1 MPSSDTLAPVVD
13 PAAAH
18 LEPVAMEAAHR
29 HLVAKILAELT
40 HERLLAPRAVPG
52 QVDTWS
58 VATEGGSEY
67 RFQGRVHR
75 LEHWTVDPTSIV
87 RTHDGVESEVDALE
101 AVVDLAD
108 VLGIPD
114 TLLPVYLEE
123 VASTLQSAAWKRT
136 HHRLTSADL
145 VHADLATIEAAM
157 TEGHPAF
164 IANNGRIGFSLDD
177 FAAYAPEAGAPVRL
191 EWTAV
196 RRSLAH
202 LSVGTGWDE
211 ASLWAHELDDDL
223 VAGWRELLRGLGEV
237 PDDYLFAPAHP
248 WQWQHKLAITFAPD
262 VARRDIVPLGP
273 GRDDHRAQQSIR
285 TFLNASDPARHYVK
299 TALSI
304 QNMGFLRG
312 LSPRYMRPTPVINDW
327 VADRVR
333 ADPELQ
339 ECGFDVLREVAA
351 IGYTGG
357 AYQRLPQSSAH
368 QKMFAALWRESATSR
383 LHEGERAATMAS
395 LLHRDSGGVSLV
407 SQLVDASGLSAAD
420 WLARYLRAYLRPL
433 VHCLARHRL
442 AFMPHGENLIL
453 VLREHVPVRV
463 LMKDVGEEV
472 AVFASHD
479 EPAVDVPDDIARI
492 KVDVEP
498 DLQVLSIL
506 TDAVDG
512 FLRFLAA
519 ICADDGLLSDDEF
532 WALAREVVLEHAAD
546 HPELA
551 DRLAELDV
559 LRPRFAHSCLNRL
572 QLRNTLQMV
581 DLADQASSLIMAGEL
596 VNPLAVVRSR
606 AR

>member
-1 MPSSDTLAPVVD
+1 MPSSDTLAPALD
-13 PAAAH
+13 PTAAH
-18 LEPVAMEAAHR
+18 LEPVTMEAAHR

-40 HERLLAPRAVPG
+40 HERLLTPQAVAG
-52 QVDTWS
+52 HVDTW
-58 VATEGGSEY
+58 VVRTDDGTTY
-67 RFQGRVHR
+67 RFRGRVHR
-75 LEHWTVDPTSIV
+75 LEHWSIDPASIE
-87 RTHDGVESEVDALE
+87 RRAGAEPTDVDALD
-101 AVVDLAD
+101 AVVDLAP

-114 TLLPVYLEE
+114 ALLPVYLEE

-145 VHADLATIEAAM
+145 VRADLPTIEAAM

-164 IANNGRIGFSLDD
+164 IANNGRIGFSLED

-191 EWTAV
+191 QWTAI

-202 LSVGTGWDE
+202 LSVGEGWDE

-223 VAGWRELLRGLGEV
+223 VAGWRELLRGLDED
-237 PDDYLFAPAHP
+237 PDDYLFAPVHP

-273 GRDDHRAQQSIR
+273 GRDAHRAQQSIR

-312 LSPRYMRPTPVINDW
+312 LSPHYMRPTPAINDW

-333 ADPELQ
+333 TDPELQ

-357 AYQRLPQSSAH
+357 AYQRLPQPSAH

-383 LHEGERAATMAS
+383 LREGERAATMAS

-407 SQLVDASGLSAAD
+407 SQLVAASGLGAKE

-433 VHCLARHRL
+433 VHCLAEHRL

-453 VLREHVPVRV
+453 VLRDHVPVRV

-472 AVFASHD
+472 AVFAGVELPEEISRIR
-479 EPAVDVPDDIARI
+479 VDVG
-492 KVDVEP
+492 P
-498 DLQVLSIL
+498 DLQVLSVL

-512 FLRFLAA
+512 FLRFLAG

-532 WALAREVVLEHAAD
+532 WAVAREVVQQHAAD

-551 DRLAELDV
+551 ERLAELDV

-581 DLADQASSLIMAGEL
+581 DLADQASSLIMAGDL
-596 VNPLAVVRSR
+596 ANPLAP
-606 AR
+606 

>member
-1 MPSSDTLAPVVD
+1 MSPSETLAPTID

-18 LEPVAMEAAHR
+18 LTPEHMEAAHR

-40 HERLLAPRAVPG
+40 HERVLVPSAVPDR
-52 QVDTWS
+52 VDTWS
-58 VATEGGSEY
+58 VEAEGGARY
-67 RFQGRVHR
+67 TFVARVHQ
-75 LEHWTVDPTSIV
+75 LEHWSVDPASIRRTVDGEPA
-87 RTHDGVESEVDALE
+87 EVDALE

-108 VLGIPD
+108 ALGIPD
-114 TLLPVYLEE
+114 ALLPVYLEE
-123 VASTLQSAAWKRT
+123 VASTLQSAAWKRA
-136 HHRLTSADL
+136 HHRLSADDL
-145 VHADLATIEAAM
+145 VHADLPTIEAAM

-191 EWTAV
+191 QWTAV

-202 LSVGTGWDE
+202 LSVGEGWTE
-211 ASLWAHELDDDL
+211 ELLWSHELDDDL
-223 VAGWRELLRGLGEV
+223 VAEWRELLRGLGED

-285 TFLNASDPARHYVK
+285 TFLNASDPGRHYVK

-312 LSPRYMRPTPVINDW
+312 LSPRYMRPTPAINDW

-333 ADPELQ
+333 TDPELQ
-339 ECGFDVLREVAA
+339 ACGFDVLREVAA

-357 AYQRLPQSSAH
+357 AYQRLPQPSAH

-383 LHEGERAATMAS
+383 LAEGERAATMAS
-395 LLHRDSGGVSLV
+395 LLHRDTAGRSMVAALV
-407 SQLVDASGLSAAD
+407 EASGIGARA
-420 WLARYLRAYLRPL
+420 WLAQYLRAYLRPL

-453 VLREHVPVRV
+453 VLRDHVPVRV

-472 AVFASHD
+472 AVFD
-479 EPAVDVPDDIARI
+479 GVDVPEDIARI
-492 KVDVEP
+492 QVDVEP

-512 FLRFLAA
+512 VLRFLAA
-519 ICADDGLLSDDEF
+519 ICADDGLVSDDEF
-532 WALAREVVLEHAAD
+532 WGLARAVLEDHAAD

-551 DRLAELDV
+551 ERLADLDV
-559 LRPRFAHSCLNRL
+559 QRPRFAHSCLNRL

-596 VNPLAVVRSR
+596 ANPLAPPGRT
-606 AR
+606 

>member
-1 MPSSDTLAPVVD
+1 MLSSDTLSPTLDPVLD
-13 PAAAH
+13 PGAAH

-40 HERLLAPRAVPG
+40 HERLLTPQAVAG
-52 QVDTWS
+52 RDDTWVVRTDDGTS
-58 VATEGGSEY
+58 Y
-67 RFQGRVHR
+67 RFRGRVHR
-75 LEHWTVDPTSIV
+75 LEHWTIDPASIE
-87 RTHDGVESEVDALE
+87 RRAGAEPAKVDALD
-101 AVVDLAD
+101 AVVDLAP

-114 TLLPVYLEE
+114 ALLPVYLEE

-136 HHRLTSADL
+136 HHRLSSSEL
-145 VHADLATIEAAM
+145 VHADLPTIEAAM

-164 IANNGRIGFSLDD
+164 IANNGRIGFSLED
-177 FAAYAPEAGAPVRL
+177 FAAYAPEAGATVRL
-191 EWTAV
+191 QWTAI

-202 LSVGTGWDE
+202 LSVGEGWDE

-223 VAGWRELLRGLGEV
+223 VAGWRELLRGLGED

-262 VARRDIVPLGP
+262 VARRDIVSLGP

-285 TFLNASDPARHYVK
+285 TFLNASDPGRHYVK

-312 LSPRYMRPTPVINDW
+312 LSPHYMRPTPAINDW
-327 VADRVR
+327 VAHRVR
-333 ADPELQ
+333 TDPELQ
-339 ECGFDVLREVAA
+339 ECGFDVLREIAA

-357 AYQRLPQSSAH
+357 AYQRLPHPSAH

-383 LHEGERAATMAS
+383 LREGERAATMAS
-395 LLHRDSGGVSLV
+395 LLHRDLGGRSLV
-407 SQLVDASGLSAAD
+407 SELVAASGLSAQE
-420 WLARYLRAYLRPL
+420 WLSRYLRAYLRPL
-433 VHCLARHRL
+433 VHCLAQHRL

-453 VLREHVPVRV
+453 VLRDHAPVRV

-472 AVFASHD
+472 AVFAGPEGD
-479 EPAVDVPDDIARI
+479 GVEVPDGIARI
-492 KVDVEP
+492 KVDVDP

-519 ICADDGLLSDDEF
+519 ICADDGLLSDEEF
-532 WALAREVVLEHAAD
+532 WALAREVVQDHAAD

-551 DRLAELDV
+551 ERLAELDV

-581 DLADQASSLIMAGEL
+581 DLTDQASSLIMAGDL
-596 VNPLAVVRSR
+596 ANPLAP
-606 AR
+606 

>member
-1 MPSSDTLAPVVD
+1 MPSSDTLAPSLD
-13 PAAAH
+13 PSTAH
-18 LEPVAMEAAHR
+18 LEPVAMEHAHR

-40 HERLLAPRAVPG
+40 HERLLAPRPVPG
-52 QVDTWS
+52 QVDTW
-58 VATEGGSEY
+58 VVVTEGGSEY
-67 RFQGRVHR
+67 RFRGRVHR
-75 LEHWTVDPTSIV
+75 LEHWTVDPASIARTSA
-87 RTHDGVESEVDALE
+87 GVESTVDALD

-114 TLLPVYLEE
+114 ALLPVYLEE

-145 VHADLATIEAAM
+145 VHADLPTIEAAM

-177 FAAYAPEAGAPVRL
+177 FAAYAPESGAPVRL
-191 EWTAV
+191 QWTAV

-202 LSVGTGWDE
+202 LSVGEGWDE
-211 ASLWAHELDDDL
+211 ASLWAHELDEDL
-223 VAGWRELLRGLGEV
+223 VADWRELLRGLGEE

-273 GRDDHRAQQSIR
+273 GRDEHRAQQSIR

-312 LSPRYMRPTPVINDW
+312 LSPHYMRPTPAINDW
-327 VADRVR
+327 VANRVR
-333 ADPELQ
+333 TDPELQ

-357 AYQRLPQSSAH
+357 AYQRLPQPSAH

-383 LHEGERAATMAS
+383 LREGERAATMAS
-395 LLHRDSGGVSLV
+395 LLHRDSDGVSLV
-407 SQLVDASGLSAAD
+407 SQLVAASGVSAAD

-433 VHCLARHRL
+433 VHCLAQHRL

-453 VLREHVPVRV
+453 VLRDHAPVRV

-472 AVFASHD
+472 AVFAGV
-479 EPAVDVPDDIARI
+479 EVPDDIARI
-492 KVDVEP
+492 KVDVDP

-519 ICADDGLLSDDEF
+519 ICADDGLLSDDDF
-532 WALAREVVLEHAAD
+532 WALAREVVHQHAAD
-546 HPELA
+546 HPELS

-572 QLRNTLQMV
+572 QLCNTLQMV
-581 DLADQASSLIMAGEL
+581 DLSDQASSLIMAGEL
-596 VNPLAVVRSR
+596 VNPMAVVRSR
-606 AR
+606 VT

>member
-1 MPSSDTLAPVVD
+1 MSPSDTITPAID
-13 PAAAH
+13 PGAAH
-18 LEPVAMEAAHR
+18 LEPVAMAVAHR
-29 HLVAKILAELT
+29 HLVAKVLAELT
-40 HERLLAPRAVPG
+40 HERVLAPRPVAG
-52 QVDTWS
+52 SVDTWTITADDGS
-58 VATEGGSEY
+58 VAY
-67 RFQGRVHR
+67 RFVARVHR
-75 LEHWTVDPTSIV
+75 LEHWSVDATTIERTVLGEPA
-87 RTHDGVESEVDALE
+87 EVDALE
-101 AVVDLAD
+101 AVVDLAPA
-108 VLGIPD
+108 LGIPD
-114 TLLPVYLEE
+114 SLLPVYLEE
-123 VASTLQSAAWKRT
+123 VASTLQSAAWKLA
-136 HHRLTSADL
+136 HHRLDADDL
-145 VHADLATIEAAM
+145 VHADLPTIEAAM

-164 IANNGRIGFSLDD
+164 IANNGRIGFSLAD

-191 EWTAV
+191 QWTAV

-202 LSVGTGWDE
+202 LSVGEGWTE
-211 ASLWAHELDDDL
+211 ESLWAHELDDDL
-223 VAGWRELLRGLGEV
+223 VAQWRELLRGLGED

-312 LSPRYMRPTPVINDW
+312 LSPRYMRPTPAINDW

-333 ADPELQ
+333 TDPELQ
-339 ECGFDVLREVAA
+339 NCGFDVLREVAA

-357 AYQRLPQSSAH
+357 AYQRLPEPSAH

-383 LHEGERAATMAS
+383 LRDGERAATMAS
-395 LLHRDSGGVSLV
+395 LLHRDAKGRSLV
-407 SQLVDASGLSAAD
+407 AALVEASGIGARA
-420 WLARYLRAYLRPL
+420 WLAQYLRAYLRPL
-433 VHCLARHRL
+433 VHCLAEHRL

-453 VLREHVPVRV
+453 VLRDHVPVRV

-472 AVFASHD
+472 AVFASSEGHG
-479 EPAVDVPDDIARI
+479 VDVPEDIARI
-492 KVDVEP
+492 KVDVGP

-519 ICADDGLLSDDEF
+519 ICADDGLVADDEF
-532 WALAREVVLEHAAD
+532 WGLARAVIEDHAAD

-559 LRPRFAHSCLNRL
+559 QRPHFAHSCLNRL

-581 DLADQASSLIMAGEL
+581 DLTDQASSLIMSGEL
-596 VNPLAVVRSR
+596 ANPLAP
-606 AR
+606 